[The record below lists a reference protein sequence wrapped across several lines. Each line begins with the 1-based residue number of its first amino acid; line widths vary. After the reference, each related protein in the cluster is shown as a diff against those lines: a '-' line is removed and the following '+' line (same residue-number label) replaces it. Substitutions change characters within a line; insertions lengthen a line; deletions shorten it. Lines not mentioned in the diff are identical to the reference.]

1 MARAPA
7 RAAPICRC
15 PRTGCRC
22 VAAAGG
28 ASAGGTWARTA
39 TSCCSAPRGSR
50 SESSDRRF
58 GRSGTASAARCGSGP
73 ACGSPARAARSG
85 PRRRDGEGGLV
96 NYAPDEG
103 SLVRIEARLGDGEV
117 RAFLRLGAGRWVES
131 VCPNGEGEYVWTRKR
146 ADVPVE
152 CDVRVGERRWRVE
165 ARGMEDESAGYHPR
179 HTVWSWSAG
188 VGRTGD
194 GRSVGWNL
202 VSGIN
207 DPPQRSER
215 AIWVDGE
222 PFEPGPVELRG
233 PGGDRL
239 RRRVPARVQRRVR
252 AAKAA
257 RTCLLVRYTYRQ
269 PFGSFSGTL
278 PGGLELDARPRRHG
292 APRRSLVARAGARST
307 PGEVTGPSTAMKDP
321 HSQEYRPISIGPTLP
336 NRLPPWGSRS
346 TGSVPRLPRA
356 PCA

>member
-1 MARAPA
+1 MNRDF
-7 RAAPICRC
+7 
-15 PRTGCRC
+15 
-22 VAAAGG
+22 V
-28 ASAGGTWARTA
+28 ASADLPWRGPGPGRPDLPLPPNRMPLRRGGRWRKRWRYLGAY
-39 TSCCSAPRGSR
+39 CDQLLLC
-50 SESSDRRF
+50 
-58 GRSGTASAARCGSGP
+58 AARVQVGMLGQTFWAIWDREGGEMWERTRLRLP
-73 ACGSPARAARSG
+73 GARGEVWTEAG
-85 PRRRDGEGGLV
+85 DGEGGLV

-103 SLVRIEARLGDGEV
+103 ALVRIEARLSEGEV

-152 CDVRVGERRWRVE
+152 CDIRIGQRRWRVE

-188 VGRTGD
+188 VGRAGD

-222 PFEPGPVELRG
+222 PFEPGPVNFEGLEAIAFDDG
-233 PGGDRL
+233 SRL
-239 RRRVPARVQRRVR
+239 VFSGECERRKKENR
-252 AAKAA
+252 
-257 RTCLLVRYTYRQ
+257 LLVRYTYRQ

-278 PGGLELDARPRRHG
+278 PGGLELERGLGVMEHHDAH
-292 APRRSLVARAGARST
+292 
-307 PGEVTGPSTAMKDP
+307 
-321 HSQEYRPISIGPTLP
+321 
-336 NRLPPWGSRS
+336 W
-346 TGSVPRLPRA
+346 
-356 PCA
+356 